1 MNEIYMATL
10 RAQIV
15 SLEARLKCA
24 RDFSMNIDI
33 SYIEATLLEAQIA
46 ALKTEFNKAE
56 VESGVS
62 KVNQEQKV
70 YEAGLL
76 AVVDTA
82 RKAYVEGFRKAAELS
97 CCVHDQA
104 VEQHWLN
111 SNVCEVCT
119 KAVEDYTGKKL

>member
-15 SLEARLKCA
+15 SLEARLEA
-24 RDFSMNIDI
+24 TQQFSGNVEIRI
-33 SYIEATLLEAQIA
+33 IEASLLQAQIA

-56 VESGVS
+56 VESGVI

-82 RKAYVEGFRKAAELS
+82 RKAYVEGFRRAAELS